1 MSEHPSRN
9 YVDSIDSGRAS
20 TLAELLRLRHH
31 HFVRCAYKTILSRE
45 PDAEGLNTYTG
56 RILQGE
62 SKNDI
67 LAELYRSEEARALS
81 VNIPWLSRTVRRY
94 EIIRTL
100 IDLFP
105 ARLVGRLK
113 SRARRIS
120 GLEER
125 LDYIEG
131 RLRLYEVATRSLADR
146 GEPPIPRAQ
155 NAGASL
161 PEPSAF
167 GALDSGCNEGNAPNV
182 TADSSIVFQS
192 LFGQPPQAK
201 RIWRDLKTAI
211 AERRPR

>member
-9 YVDSIDSGRAS
+9 YVDRIASGRAS
-20 TLAELLRLRHH
+20 TLAELLMLRHH

-62 SKNDI
+62 SKKDI

-81 VNIPWLSRTVRRY
+81 VNIPWLSRKLRRH
-94 EIIRTL
+94 ELIRTL
-100 IDLFP
+100 LDLFP

-113 SRARRIS
+113 SRAGRIS
-120 GLEER
+120 GIEER
-125 LDYIEG
+125 LEYVEE
-131 RLRLYEVATRSLADR
+131 RLRVYEVATRSLADR
-146 GEPPIPRAQ
+146 GDSPISRAQ

-161 PEPSAF
+161 PEPPAF
-167 GALDSGCNEGNAPNV
+167 GTLDSGCNDGSAANV
-182 TADSSIVFQS
+182 TAGSSIVFQS

-201 RIWRDLKTAI
+201 RVWRDLTAAI
-211 AERRPR
+211 AERRAR